1 MIILHGNNLRFNL
14 NKDIMQNSFLQTS
27 TSAPAPYPPMSYN
40 NNNNNNGSTPPQTNK
55 QSEGPDGANLFIYH
69 IPSGQQKLM
78 SFLFFSSVK
87 YYRTGFSELSY
98 W

>member
-1 MIILHGNNLRFNL
+1 
-14 NKDIMQNSFLQTS
+14 MQNSFLQTS

-69 IPSGQQKLM
+69 IPSGQQINVFSL
-78 SFLFFSSVK
+78 FLKCKILQNWVFRIILSVNDLDDSQ
-87 YYRTGFSELSY
+87 TVSLGGD
-98 W
+98 